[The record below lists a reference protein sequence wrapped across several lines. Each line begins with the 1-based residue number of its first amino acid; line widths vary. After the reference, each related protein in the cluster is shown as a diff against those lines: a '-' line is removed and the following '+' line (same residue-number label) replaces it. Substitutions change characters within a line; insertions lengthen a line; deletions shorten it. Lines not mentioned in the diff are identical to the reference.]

1 MSEEKK
7 KRGRP
12 KKQENEKPNVGRP
25 TSFKPEYVKQAKNL
39 ALLGLSEEQMRSV
52 FDVAMSTFSLWKV
65 NYPEFSDALKEG
77 KQDADGKVAASLY
90 KRAIGFKQKE
100 NDIRTV
106 SLPDGQ
112 GSEVVI
118 TEYEKTYPPEV
129 TACIFWL
136 KNRQKELWRA
146 NPENESKDKQESKS
160 GIPVVIIK
168 MPDNANDNKPD

>member
-1 MSEEKK
+1 MA
-7 KRGRP
+7 KR
-12 KKQENEKPNVGRP
+12 
-25 TSFKPEYVKQAKNL
+25 L
-39 ALLGLSEEQMRSV
+39 ALLGLGDEQMASV
-52 FDVAMSTFSLWKV
+52 FDVALSTFSYWKA
-65 NYPEFSDALKEG
+65 NKPEFLEALKSGKSDA
-77 KQDADGKVAASLY
+77 DSNVAASLY

-106 SLPDGQ
+106 ALPDGQ

-146 NPENESKDKQESKS
+146 NPENESKDKQENKS

-168 MPDNANDNKPD
+168 MTDNANDNKPD